1 MWIDQARFVEMLNQ
15 ALNSVTPEEA
25 RKAAGNNRGYLHS
38 MLMQM
43 QRLQLTDSHLDTLR
57 EVAIDDEQSVD
68 SHSDY
73 NEGLQS
79 QDYQQFI
86 NGIKFLYKDLS
97 HNNKKSES
105 FDNMLLL
112 STFRILVD
120 NDLNN
125 LKDLETLFINT
136 SISELFLELY
146 FYNVHISFI
155 SDI

>member
-1 MWIDQARFVEMLNQ
+1 MREINVNLFRDHYISVLKLQTMRFRQIGAPKKIQMHSQIPQIIRDNYNEIENVFTLF
-15 ALNSVTPEEA
+15 
-25 RKAAGNNRGYLHS
+25 YLHPCNY
-38 MLMQM
+38 LE
-43 QRLQLTDSHLDTLR
+43 L
-57 EVAIDDEQSVD
+57 V
-68 SHSDY
+68 
-73 NEGLQS
+73 EGLQS